1 MKKVMFDK
9 DEVIFKEG
17 EFGKTMYEIC
27 RGKVGI
33 VSNYG
38 TDESKKLT
46 ELKEGDIFGEMALID
61 VYPRSSTAI
70 ADSDVELIEISN
82 DMVGD
87 YFKNKPEK
95 IIDIMKH
102 LSSRLRALTDDYLE
116 VCQIINASTNTK
128 EKAKKS
134 GGLLEKL
141 RKFAGIYSK
150 NEKAI
155 LKYEEKKANKVSSE
169 DVAGISTFYKPGE
182 IIFREGEI
190 SGCMYDIKRG
200 CVGIYSDY
208 GKPSQKL
215 LTKLGA
221 DEFFGEMGLLD
232 KEVRSATAVAI
243 EDSAIEVIRMEN
255 IALMFEKRPAK
266 VMMIL
271 QHLTQRLR
279 KLTIDY
285 LRACK
290 TASDIMQSQDED
302 SELEPESAEW
312 VKFFSEVSMYG
323 RYYT

>member
-9 DEVIFKEG
+9 DEIIFKEG

-27 RGKVGI
+27 SGKVGI
-33 VSNYG
+33 VSNFG
-38 TDESKKLT
+38 TEEAKKLT

-61 VYPRSSTAI
+61 VYPRSSTAV
-70 ADSDVELIEISN
+70 ADSGVELLEISSE
-82 DMVGD
+82 MLGD
-87 YFKNKPEK
+87 YFSNKPGK

-116 VCQIINASTNTK
+116 VCQVINAST
-128 EKAKKS
+128 KAEGGAKRS

-141 RKFAGIYSK
+141 KKFAGVYSK

-155 LKYEEKKANKVSSE
+155 LKYEEKKARRTSAE
-169 DVAGISTFYKPGE
+169 DMAGISSFYKPGE
-182 IIFREGEI
+182 IIFREGEK

-200 CVGIYSDY
+200 SVGIYSDY
-208 GKPSQKL
+208 GKPTQKL
-215 LTKLGA
+215 LTKLS
-221 DEFFGEMGLLD
+221 DEEFFGEMGLLD
-232 KEVRSATAVAI
+232 NEVRSATAVALD
-243 EDSAIEVIRMEN
+243 ESSIEVLRMEN
-255 IALMFEKRPAK
+255 ITGMFKERPAK

-290 TASDIMQSQDED
+290 TAAEILDTKDD

-312 VKFFSEVSMYG
+312 VKFFSEVNMYG